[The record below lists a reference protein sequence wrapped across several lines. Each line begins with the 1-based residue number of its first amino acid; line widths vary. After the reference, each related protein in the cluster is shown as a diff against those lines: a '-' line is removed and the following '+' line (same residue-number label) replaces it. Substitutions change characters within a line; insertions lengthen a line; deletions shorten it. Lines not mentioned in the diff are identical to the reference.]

1 MLTNIVNFFR
11 NNDKLLLQ
19 TLLYTTTV
27 TLGALVIT
35 RYFRSRKWSKLTASP
50 YYKPMEGKVC
60 IVTGA
65 NSGIGYE
72 TAKELAKLKATVV
85 MACRSMTR
93 GLEALDK
100 LKKDVKDGDLVLM
113 ELNLASFESINNFA
127 KNVLKQ
133 YPKIH
138 ILINNAGVSVPLK
151 EKLTT
156 KEGYEVHFGI
166 NHVGHF
172 LLTNLL
178 IDRIQKSSTDTDHTR
193 VVIVGSS
200 LMDRG
205 VIDFDNLNGEKGF
218 QQKGHLNPAYCNS
231 KLMNYYF
238 GAELYLN
245 YADKGVDVS
254 VVCPG
259 WCYTNLFRHA
269 SIKFYQKIMIF
280 PIAMMFMRSANQ
292 GAQSVVHCAITPHTG
307 KHFPPIYRDFGP
319 YSPAHKYDDEVA
331 KKLWDTTAKLTSIK

>member
-1 MLTNIVNFFR
+1 MLTNILSFFR
-11 NNDKLLLQ
+11 DNDKLLLHS
-19 TLLYTTTV
+19 LLYTTTI
-27 TLGALVIT
+27 TLSALVIS
-35 RYFRSRKWSKLTASP
+35 RYFKSRSWSKLKASP
-50 YYKPMEGKVC
+50 FYKPMEGKVC
-60 IVTGA
+60 IITGA

-85 MACRSMTR
+85 LGCRSMIR
-93 GLEALDK
+93 GQEALEK
-100 LKKDVKDGDLVLM
+100 LKKEVQDGQIVLM
-113 ELNLASFESINNFA
+113 ELNLASFDSIKNFA
-127 KNVLKQ
+127 KNVMKQ

-138 ILINNAGVSVPLK
+138 VLINNAGVSVPIK

-178 IDRIQKSSTDTDHTR
+178 IERIQKSSTDMEQTK

-205 VIDFDNLNGEKGF
+205 TIDFDNLNGEKGF
-218 QQKGHLNPAYCNS
+218 VQKGHSNPAYCNS

-238 GAELYLN
+238 GAELYLK

-269 SIKFYQKIMIF
+269 DIKFYQKVMIF
-280 PIAMMFMRSANQ
+280 PIAMMYMRSANQ
-292 GAQSVVHCAITPHTG
+292 GAQSVVHCAISPNQT
-307 KHFPPIYRDFGP
+307 KHFPPIFRDFAP
-319 YSPAHKYDDEVA
+319 YIPKHEYNDEVS
-331 KKLWDTTAKLTSIK
+331 KKLWDVTAKLTSIQ